1 MNKLKLKNNEK
12 IKFTFQIIAVAL
24 AGLAAGVGFKTFFE
38 PFNIIPTGLSGLALI
53 VHNLLSSVVNIPTSV
68 IYTIFNIIIFAFA
81 FKLFGWKF
89 IVLSIIGVSLYI
101 LGMQFGYIE
110 AIVNSSNEKILFAIV
125 GAMIGG
131 MCVGLALKMGGSTGG
146 SDVLGAI
153 INKKFPKIK
162 TGYCILSINVVVL
175 ILSIITSGVQTGLYA
190 LVIAVISS
198 LATNLV
204 LDSSKRVDAFYIICD
219 KDEEIAQAI
228 LDKYH
233 RGVTKLDA
241 MGMFSKKEKTLL
253 LCLIPFSQSQGIK
266 SLIHDID
273 KDAFVFSTS
282 VTETVGDGNFMREA
296 SIFKNKIKNA
306 KPHIKNQNKYSRLQK
321 AKKIK
326 ALKKRFLLCEKYEK
340 IENNSENESDEQ

>member
-1 MNKLKLKNNEK
+1 M
-12 IKFTFQIIAVAL
+12 
-24 AGLAAGVGFKTFFE
+24 
-38 PFNIIPTGLSGLALI
+38 
-53 VHNLLSSVVNIPTSV
+53 
-68 IYTIFNIIIFAFA
+68 
-81 FKLFGWKF
+81 
-89 IVLSIIGVSLYI
+89 
-101 LGMQFGYIE
+101 
-110 AIVNSSNEKILFAIV
+110 
-125 GAMIGG
+125 
-131 MCVGLALKMGGSTGG
+131 
-146 SDVLGAI
+146 
-153 INKKFPKIK
+153 
-162 TGYCILSINVVVL
+162 L

-296 SIFKNKIKNA
+296 SILKNKIKNA

-340 IENNSENESDEQ
+340 IENNSENESNEQ